1 MVENWWG
8 PLITLVS
15 RLFLFEYSGLHQS
28 WLPQIINILMVWSH
42 FIKVVLSVS
51 NYSCLTFFMPLP
63 SLCPLNTRLFDEG
76 MLTKPPGILT
86 VNIFIYLFVW
96 FFTLFSLF
104 WLGMC
109 LYIYISQKK
118 RVFTSHAASTT
129 TSISWHQQTFYQKYD
144 WSLHSSLKIN
154 LIFTS

>member
-8 PLITLVS
+8 PFITLVS
-15 RLFLFEYSGLHQS
+15 RLFLFQHSGLHQS
-28 WLPQIINILMVWSH
+28 WLPQIIKIAMVWSH

-63 SLCPLNTRLFDEG
+63 SLCPLNTRLFDDG
-76 MLTKPPGILT
+76 MLTKSPSILT
-86 VNIFIYLFVW
+86 VNMLMYLFIW
-96 FFTLFSLF
+96 FDFSLYSLYF
-104 WLGMC
+104 GNI
-109 LYIYISQKK
+109 YIYIYIPKEEGA
-118 RVFTSHAASTT
+118 VHITASTT
-129 TSISWHQQTFYQKYD
+129 KSISWHLQTFYQKYE

>member
-8 PLITLVS
+8 PFITLVS
-15 RLFLFEYSGLHQS
+15 RLFLFQHSGLHQS
-28 WLPQIINILMVWSH
+28 WLPQIIKIAMVWSH

-63 SLCPLNTRLFDEG
+63 SLCPLNTRLFDDG
-76 MLTKPPGILT
+76 MLTKSPSILT
-86 VNIFIYLFVW
+86 VNMLIYLIW

-104 WLGMC
+104 WLRM
-109 LYIYISQKK
+109 YIYKPKEEGVHI
-118 RVFTSHAASTT
+118 TASTT
-129 TSISWHQQTFYQKYD
+129 KSISWHQQTFYQKYD